1 MTKQQGGPGPEGVS
15 LKMKHA
21 LTVSGTPGADPDIL
35 CSFFLARPVLWVPRG
50 EQRRLCARYGRVQ
63 RHCPWSWGQR
73 LWSQRADLSVN
84 PGGTPSHVMG

>member
-1 MTKQQGGPGPEGVS
+1 MTKQQGGPGAEGVS

-35 CSFFLARPVLWVPRG
+35 CSFFLVRPVLWVPRG

-63 RHCPWSWGQR
+63 R
-73 LWSQRADLSVN
+73 LWSQRADLSAN
-84 PGGTPSHVMG
+84 PGGTPSHMMG